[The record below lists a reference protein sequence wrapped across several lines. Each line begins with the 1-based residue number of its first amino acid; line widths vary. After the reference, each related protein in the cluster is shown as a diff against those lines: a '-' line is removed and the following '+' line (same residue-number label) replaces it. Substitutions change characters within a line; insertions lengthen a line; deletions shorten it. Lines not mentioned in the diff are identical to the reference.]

1 MNNEKVS
8 KHIVD
13 WLDSYIEKSGA
24 KGFIVGIS
32 GGVDSALTSTLCAKT
47 GKKTLIMT
55 MPIRQT
61 SAEYDRAIEHIND
74 LKHKFPNVESLDI
87 DLTNIFESIE
97 STFPKATVENTLA
110 MANTRSRL
118 RMLTLYGIGQS
129 NGCLVVGTG
138 NKIEDFGVG
147 FFTKYGDGGVDLSPI
162 ADLTKTQVWDL
173 ARYNNVVESIVTAK
187 PTDGLWD
194 DGKSDEDIIGATY
207 PELEWAMDFQGDESL
222 ITDRQK
228 EVLKIYRRLNAINQ
242 HKMNPIPVC
251 LITDL

>member
-8 KHIVD
+8 NHIVS

-24 KGFIVGIS
+24 KGFIIGIS

-47 GKKTLIMT
+47 GKKTLIIT

-61 SAEYDRAIEHIND
+61 SAEYDRAIEHIED
-74 LKHKFPNVESLDI
+74 LKSKFSNVESLDI
-87 DLTNIFESIE
+87 DLTSVFESIE
-97 STFPKATVENTLA
+97 STFPKDTVENTLA

-129 NGCLVVGTG
+129 NSCLVVGTG

-162 ADLTKTQVWDL
+162 ADLTKTQVWEL

-194 DGKSDEDIIGATY
+194 DGKSDEDIIGASY
-207 PELEWAMDFQGDESL
+207 PELEWAMDFHGDESKL
-222 ITDRQK
+222 SNREN
-228 EVLKIYRRLNAINQ
+228 EVLKIYRRLNTINQ

>member
-1 MNNEKVS
+1 LNNEKVS

>member
-97 STFPKATVENTLA
+97 STFPKDTVENTLA

-222 ITDRQK
+222 ISDRQQ

>member
-97 STFPKATVENTLA
+97 STFPKDTVENTLA

-222 ITDRQK
+222 ISDRQK

>member
-97 STFPKATVENTLA
+97 STFPKDTVENTLA

>member
-1 MNNEKVS
+1 MNSEKVS
-8 KHIVD
+8 NHIIS

-97 STFPKATVENTLA
+97 STFPQDTVENTLA

-222 ITDRQK
+222 ISDRQK

>member
-1 MNNEKVS
+1 LNNEKVS

-97 STFPKATVENTLA
+97 STFPKDTVENTLA

-222 ITDRQK
+222 ISDRQK